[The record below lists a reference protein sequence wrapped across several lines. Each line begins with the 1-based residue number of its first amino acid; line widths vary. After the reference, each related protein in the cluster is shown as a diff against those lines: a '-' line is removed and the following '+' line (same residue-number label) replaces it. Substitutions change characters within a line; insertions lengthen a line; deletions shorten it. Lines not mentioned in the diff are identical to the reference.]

1 MFPAHVLC
9 ASCSRGIFRRFKR
22 FLGVCLEE
30 YLVSGDRAKPIDLKL
45 AKVALTEDEIF
56 REMDLE
62 LSQIFKKEDA
72 RRLAAKILD
81 LLMKI
86 KEASQGSVAKT
97 LQVSE
102 SAVSRI
108 LDKLEDYALVR
119 REWHGQE
126 KIVRANF

>member
-1 MFPAHVLC
+1 LQWRDFSL
-9 ASCSRGIFRRFKR
+9 
-22 FLGVCLEE
+22 
-30 YLVSGDRAKPIDLKL
+30 
-45 AKVALTEDEIF
+45 
-56 REMDLE
+56 

-81 LLMKI
+81 TLVKA
-86 KEASQGSVAKT
+86 KEISQGGIAKT

-108 LDKLEDYALVR
+108 LDKLEDYALIR
-119 REWHGQE
+119 REWRGQE